1 MLTWHEADL
10 VGPDKFLFQVFA
22 PVAYYELARIE
33 EAQSRNEQA
42 RDHYQQFLRR
52 YDMAPPAHQHL
63 VDEANAALRKL
74 SGLNDPLPTR

>member
-1 MLTWHEADL
+1 LTWHEAKL
-10 VGPDKFLFQVFA
+10 GEEFQFQVFA

-33 EAQSRNEQA
+33 EAQGRTEQA

-63 VDEANAALRKL
+63 VDEANAALRRL
-74 SGLNDPLPTR
+74 AGQGDPPTTR